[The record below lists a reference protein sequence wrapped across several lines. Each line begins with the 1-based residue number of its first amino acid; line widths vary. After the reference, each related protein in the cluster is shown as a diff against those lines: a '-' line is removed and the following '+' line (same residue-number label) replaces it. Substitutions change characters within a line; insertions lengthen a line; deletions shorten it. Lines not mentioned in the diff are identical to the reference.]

1 MTKRANDGFTLVELL
16 VSILAASIVTLA
28 ACTVLL
34 LGVRINAQST
44 GVVTR
49 QNTARVFMTALE
61 NMAAEGVIYGAETAG
76 NGDWKVLDD
85 AGNTVLSYNKEDG
98 EISAKSGVLLKN
110 VDSSAVTMEDS
121 GLLTCTVETA
131 DGAYEL
137 SVYCRTV
144 DTAKTEARNAKRNAF
159 LQKLVS
165 QFQTNDGEFN
175 PGFIIEDGAL
185 TEKTYF
191 KWYNT
196 NWADAGEKG
205 WCACFVSWALYDPEY
220 IPLPGYE
227 KWFAY
232 VDDDGESNG
241 FVSYLKNNNQGHSW
255 KEAGNNYVPVP
266 GDLIFFEM
274 DADTGVDHVGAVIS
288 VAGGYV
294 YTIEGSVEATKTK
307 EDDQPESGTD
317 TESGAETDTEPET
330 ETETIYIV
338 QLKKYELSDDT
349 ILGYGVL
356 SWDWD

>member
-1 MTKRANDGFTLVELL
+1 MTRRANEGFTLVELL

-49 QNTARVFMTALE
+49 QNTARVFTTALE
-61 NMAAEGVIYGAETAG
+61 NMAAEGVIFGTETYEG
-76 NGDWKVLDD
+76 NWKVLDD
-85 AGNTVLSYNKEDG
+85 AGNTVLSYNKADG

-110 VDSSAVTMEDS
+110 VDSSTVTMEDS

-144 DTAKTEARNAKRNAF
+144 DTAKTEARNAARNAY

-165 QFQTNDGEFN
+165 QFLPMDEPNKGQIVGTDTYYSQLFDASWTDEAHWCTHFVYWG
-175 PGFIIEDGAL
+175 L
-185 TEKTYF
+185 TEMGNSAPAVDK
-191 KWYNT
+191 
-196 NWADAGEKG
+196 DR
-205 WCACFVSWALYDPEY
+205 
-220 IPLPGYE
+220 
-227 KWFAY
+227 FAY
-232 VDDDGESNG
+232 INNLLPYFESNSG
-241 FVSYLKNNNQGHSW
+241 GHSW
-255 KEAGNNYVPVP
+255 KNADGSYTPVP
-266 GDLIFFEM
+266 GDLIFFEN
-274 DADTGVDHVGAVIS
+274 DADVEADHVGAVIS

-294 YTIEGSVEATKTK
+294 YTIEGNV
-307 EDDQPESGTD
+307 G
-317 TESGAETDTEPET
+317 G
-330 ETETIYIV
+330 IV

-356 SWDWD
+356 NWD